1 MLGPIVDLIESSSL
15 GISEKVSEEYKD
27 GYLLV
32 LKDSSKY
39 GDKLWDA
46 VVYPGSVF
54 DGIRVYNSGG
64 NSE

>member
-39 GDKLWDA
+39 GDKL
-46 VVYPGSVF
+46 
-54 DGIRVYNSGG
+54 
-64 NSE
+64 